1 MLSRSSILLALVAST
16 SALNL
21 WPRQTGSCPAVWTD
35 VAKELSS
42 TFSTCGRA
50 AHGAIRAPFHDCI
63 NNGCDGSLILTDECS
78 RSENGGLSFICGVL
92 LDLTNKY
99 KVSAADMIQFAAA
112 YAISACPLG
121 PKVRALVGRTDS
133 SVAAPLNSMPS
144 SRDSVD
150 SILVTFKARGFSSDD
165 VVALLGTHSVA
176 IQVVTDPNKAGKP
189 LDSTPAVYDTKF
201 YTETQAGT
209 APSSLDSDLR
219 MSNDTQVCSIRSSLN
234 FAVAN
239 VCRLLKLGRTL
250 ATAKIFGLPNS
261 LMHGIAFLSSEMM
274 STASRIARVLSQL
287 TLQRSGGQ

>member
-1 MLSRSSILLALVAST
+1 MLSRSSILFALIAST
-16 SALNL
+16 SAFNL

-42 TFSTCGRA
+42 TFSTCGRE

-78 RSENGGLSFICGVL
+78 RSENGGLTFICGIL

-121 PKVRALVGRTDS
+121 PNVRALVGRTDS

-144 SRDSVD
+144 SKDSVD
-150 SILVTFKARGFSSDD
+150 SILAAFKARGFSSDD

-176 IQVVTDPNKAGKP
+176 IQVVTDPNKAGRP
-189 LDSTPAVYDTKF
+189 LDSTPAVCDTKF
-201 YTETQAGT
+201 YSETQAGT

-219 MSNDTQVCSIRSSLN
+219 MSNDTQVSSTESLLN
-234 FAVAN
+234 F
-239 VCRLLKLGRTL
+239 
-250 ATAKIFGLPNS
+250 
-261 LMHGIAFLSSEMM
+261 LM
-274 STASRIARVLSQL
+274 L
-287 TLQRSGGQ
+287 TYADC